1 MKKQQFPPGWDQE
14 RVKRLLAHYESQTE
28 EEAVAEDEAAYA
40 QRGLTMVEV
49 PSALVPKVRRLIGNT
64 PPANPGSRKHKTA
77 ARKVGAPRPWAVG

>member
-1 MKKQQFPPGWDQE
+1 
-14 RVKRLLAHYESQTE
+14 
-28 EEAVAEDEAAYA
+28 
-40 QRGLTMVEV
+40 MVEF